1 MKKIKLT
8 ALAAAVAIGA
18 VVPTGV
24 SAKVDLLKNDD
35 IRVYAHTAIEIEKM
49 IERDDPAADGK
60 TTDKFDNEVEFGV
73 GAEFDKYWE
82 AYFEMEIDN
91 LKDTSNFRVDSKNK
105 GSIEITSAWV
115 NYEKDNVGALVGVF
129 RKDLAGGTRIWFRE
143 HMVGGRLQYQL
154 SDLVGLEV
162 GTGTIDE
169 EGDDFSEDRQLT
181 WATTTVG
188 NAYGTLGLYQDRQNG
203 SEGTGT
209 NPAAD
214 DSFGDLYN
222 VALGWEGKLGE
233 ISTQVEFNQNFG
245 EADTGEKFKGYAA
258 YAEFST
264 KLGAHKPRL
273 LLAYGSGD
281 DDLTDNDVG
290 EFRAARADTTFTKMM
305 IDEGYIEN
313 ITSTGV
319 GGVGDGQ
326 DGIGNV
332 TLLQV
337 GNTFKVN
344 DVWRADVSAT
354 YLALS
359 EENAN
364 GDNYLGT
371 ELNWSNRWTL
381 PTTANVRLYLD
392 LGYMFSADA
401 FGPDDVWIIEP
412 GVRVV
417 F

>member
-8 ALAAAVAIGA
+8 TLAAAVAMGS
-18 VVPTGV
+18 VPTAV
-24 SAKVDLLKNDD
+24 LAEIDVLKNDN
-35 IRVYAHTAIEIEKM
+35 IRVYTHTAIEIEKM
-49 IERDDPAADGK
+49 IERDDPATDGR
-60 TTDKFDNEVEFGV
+60 TSDKFDNEVEFGV

-91 LKDTSNFRVDSKNK
+91 LRDTENFRVDSRNR
-105 GSIEITSAWV
+105 GSIEMTSAWV
-115 NYEKDNVGALVGVF
+115 NYKKDNLGAIAGVF

-143 HMVGGRLQYQL
+143 HMVGGRLQYEL

-169 EGDDFSEDRQLT
+169 EGDDWKQDRQLT

-188 NAYGTLGLYQDRQNG
+188 NAYGTLGLYQDGQNG
-203 SEGTGT
+203 GEGAGT

-222 VALGWEGKLGE
+222 LALGWEGKLGD
-233 ISTQVEFNQNFG
+233 ISAQVEFNQNFG
-245 EADTGEKFKGYAA
+245 EADSGEKYKGYAA

-264 KLGAHKPRL
+264 KLGSHKPRL

-281 DDLTDNDVG
+281 DDPTDNDVG

-305 IDEGYIEN
+305 IDEGYIEQ
-313 ITSTGV
+313 ITTAGV
-319 GGVGDGQ
+319 GGVQDGQ
-326 DGIGNV
+326 DSIGNV

-337 GNTFKVN
+337 GDTFKIN
-344 DVWRADVSAT
+344 DIWRADLSAT

-359 EENAN
+359 EENAD

-392 LGYMFSADA
+392 LGYMFAADA
-401 FGPDDVWIIEP
+401 YGPDDVWIIEP
-412 GVRVV
+412 GVRVW